1 MVQEYKLFI
10 GGELIDSS
18 TGQVFDDINPATLE
32 NLAILQV
39 AGIEDVERAVAAA
52 EAGFRI
58 WSEIPAPKRAKV
70 LLRAARILQERK
82 EELAVLMTKEM
93 GKILPE
99 TRGDV
104 QEAIDI
110 TYYAAG
116 EGRRMFGETTTS
128 ELKEKFCMTALRP
141 IGVVGMITPWNFP
154 IAIPSWKIMPALVAG
169 NAIVFKPASDTPLLA
184 VKLVEILMEAG
195 LPPGVVNI
203 VLGPGGTVG
212 KAVVQH
218 PRIKAISF
226 TGSLETGKWI
236 MEECAKTMK
245 RVSLE
250 LGGKNP
256 AIIMDDASIELALEG
271 VLWGAFGTTGQ
282 RCTATSRLIL
292 HEKIK
297 DEFINRLLV
306 KTKALRVGNGLL
318 PETDIGPVINKVQ
331 LEKIERYVR
340 IGKEEGSTLLLGGNI
355 IDPGLPG
362 YFFEPTIFTD
372 VRPEMTIAQEEIF
385 GPVLSVITVSSLEE
399 AIEVANNTKYGLSS
413 AIYTGNIVNAFKA
426 IEKIEA
432 GITYINAPTIG
443 AEVHLP
449 FGGVKG
455 TGNGF
460 REAGTEAIRE
470 FTEVKA
476 VYIDYSGRLQKAQI
490 DSDDVRDR
498 GGIHSESGETG
509 KL

>member
-1 MVQEYKLFI
+1 VVQEYKLLI
-10 GGELIDSS
+10 DGESRDSS
-18 TGQVFDDINPATLE
+18 TGETFDDINPATLE
-32 NLAILQV
+32 NLATIQV
-39 AGIEDVERAVAAA
+39 AGSEDVDRAVEAA
-52 EAGFRI
+52 EKGFRV
-58 WSEIPAPKRAKV
+58 WSEIPAPRRAEV
-70 LLRAARILQERK
+70 LFRAARILQERK
-82 EELAVLMTKEM
+82 EDLAVLMTEEM
-93 GKILPE
+93 GKVLPE

-110 TYYAAG
+110 TVYAAG

-128 ELKEKFCMTALRP
+128 ELKEKFCMTVLRP

-154 IAIPSWKIMPALVAG
+154 IAIPSWKIMPALIAG
-169 NAIVFKPASDTPLLA
+169 NAVVFKPASDTPLLSI
-184 VKLVEILMEAG
+184 KLVEILMEAG

-203 VLGPGGTVG
+203 VPGPGGSVG
-212 KAVVQH
+212 KAIVQH

-226 TGSLETGKWI
+226 TGSLDTGKWI

-256 AIIMDDASIELALEG
+256 VIVMPDADLELALEG

-297 DEFINRLLV
+297 DEFIARLLA
-306 KTKALRVGNGLL
+306 KTKSLRVGNGLL
-318 PETDIGPVINKVQ
+318 PETDVGPVINKAQ
-331 LEKIERYVR
+331 LEKIEKYVR
-340 IGKEEGSTLLLGGNI
+340 IGKEEGATLLFGGNRM
-355 IDPGLPG
+355 DPGLPG
-362 YFFEPTIFTD
+362 YFFEPTVFTD
-372 VRPEMTIAQEEIF
+372 VRPDMRIAQEEIF
-385 GPVLSVITVSSLEE
+385 GPVLSIIMVSSLDE
-399 AIEVANNTKYGLSS
+399 AIEIVNNTKYGLSS
-413 AIYTGNIVNAFKA
+413 SIYTENIGNAFRA

-432 GITYINAPTIG
+432 GITYVNAPTIG

-460 REAGTEAIRE
+460 REAGTEAIKE

-490 DSDDVRDR
+490 DTV
-498 GGIHSESGETG
+498 
-509 KL
+509 

>member
-1 MVQEYKLFI
+1 MAQKYKLFI
-10 GGELIDSS
+10 GGEFRDS
-18 TGQVFDDINPATLE
+18 TTREVFDDINPATLE
-32 NLAILQV
+32 SLATIQI
-39 AGIEDVERAVAAA
+39 AGPEDVNRAVEAA
-52 EAGFRI
+52 EAGFKV
-58 WSEIPAPKRAKV
+58 WSGIPAPKRAEM
-70 LLRAARILQERK
+70 LFRAARILQERK
-82 EELAVLMTKEM
+82 EKLAVFMTEEM
-93 GKILPE
+93 GKVLPE

-110 TYYAAG
+110 TNYAAG
-116 EGRRMFGETTTS
+116 EGRRLFGETTTS
-128 ELKEKFCMTALRP
+128 ELKEKFCMTILRP
-141 IGVVGMITPWNFP
+141 IGVVGLITPWNFP
-154 IAIPSWKIMPALVAG
+154 IAIPAWKIMPALVAG

-184 VKLVEILMEAG
+184 HKLVEVLTEAG
-195 LPPGVVNI
+195 LPPGVINLVT
-203 VLGPGGTVG
+203 GPGGTVG
-212 KAVVQH
+212 KAIVQH
-218 PRIKAISF
+218 PHIKAISF
-226 TGSLETGKWI
+226 TGSLDTGKWI
-236 MEECAKTMK
+236 MEECSKTMK

-256 AIIMDDASIELALEG
+256 VIVMDDADLELALEG

-297 DEFINRLLV
+297 DEFIKRLLA
-306 KTKALRVGNGLL
+306 KTKALSVGDGLL
-318 PETDIGPVINKVQ
+318 PETDVGPVINKAQ

-340 IGKEEGSTLLLGGNI
+340 IGKEEGATLLTGGNR

-362 YFFEPTIFTD
+362 YFFEPTIFTG
-372 VRPEMTIAQEEIF
+372 VRPDMRIAQEEIF
-385 GPVLSVITVSSLEE
+385 GPVLGIFTVSNLEE

-413 AIYTGNIVNAFKA
+413 AIYTGNIGNAFRA

-432 GITYINAPTIG
+432 GITYVNAPTIG

-460 REAGTEAIRE
+460 REAGTEAIKE
-470 FTEVKA
+470 FSEVKA

-490 DSDDVRDR
+490 DSV
-498 GGIHSESGETG
+498 E
-509 KL
+509 

>member
-1 MVQEYKLFI
+1 
-10 GGELIDSS
+10 
-18 TGQVFDDINPATLE
+18 
-32 NLAILQV
+32 
-39 AGIEDVERAVAAA
+39 
-52 EAGFRI
+52 
-58 WSEIPAPKRAKV
+58 
-70 LLRAARILQERK
+70 
-82 EELAVLMTKEM
+82 
-93 GKILPE
+93 
-99 TRGDV
+99 
-104 QEAIDI
+104 
-110 TYYAAG
+110 
-116 EGRRMFGETTTS
+116 
-128 ELKEKFCMTALRP
+128 
-141 IGVVGMITPWNFP
+141 
-154 IAIPSWKIMPALVAG
+154 MPALIAG
-169 NAIVFKPASDTPLLA
+169 NAIVFKPSSDTPLLA
-184 VKLVEILMEAG
+184 LKLVEILIEAG
-195 LPPGVVNI
+195 LPPGVINLVT
-203 VLGPGGTVG
+203 GPGGTVG
-212 KAVVQH
+212 KAIVQH

-256 AIIMDDASIELALEG
+256 VIVMDDADLELALEG

-297 DEFINRLLV
+297 DEFIKRLLA
-306 KTKALRVGNGLL
+306 KTKALRVGDGLL
-318 PETDIGPVINKVQ
+318 PETDIGPVINKAQ

-340 IGKEEGSTLLLGGNI
+340 IGKEEGATLLLGGNRL
-355 IDPGLPG
+355 DPGLPG

-372 VRPEMTIAQEEIF
+372 VRPDMRIAQEEIF
-385 GPVLSVITVSSLEE
+385 GPVLSILTVSGLEE

-413 AIYTGNIVNAFKA
+413 AIYTGNVGNAFKA

-432 GITYINAPTIG
+432 GITYVNAPTIG

-460 REAGTEAIRE
+460 REAGTDAVKE
-470 FTEVKA
+470 FSEVKA

-490 DSDDVRDR
+490 DS
-498 GGIHSESGETG
+498 E
-509 KL
+509 

>member
-10 GGELIDSS
+10 GGEFRNSS
-18 TGQVFDDINPATLE
+18 TGEVFEDINPATLE
-32 NLAILQV
+32 SLATVQV
-39 AGIEDVERAVAAA
+39 AGIEDVDRAVEAA
-52 EAGFRI
+52 EAGFRV
-58 WSEIPAPKRAKV
+58 WSGIPAPKRAEV
-70 LLRAARILQERK
+70 LFRAARILQKKK
-82 EELAVLMTKEM
+82 EELAVLMTEEM
-93 GKILPE
+93 GKVLPE

-110 TYYAAG
+110 TNYAAG

-128 ELKEKFCMTALRP
+128 ELKEKFCMTVLRP
-141 IGVVGMITPWNFP
+141 IGVVGLITPWNFP
-154 IAIPSWKIMPALVAG
+154 IAIPAWKIMPALIAG

-184 VKLVEILMEAG
+184 YRLVEILIEAG
-195 LPPGVVNI
+195 LPPGVINL

-226 TGSLETGKWI
+226 TGSLDTGKWV
-236 MEECAKTMK
+236 MEEGSKTMK

-256 AIIMDDASIELALEG
+256 VIVMDDADLELALEG
-271 VLWGAFGTTGQ
+271 ALWGAFGTTGQ

-297 DEFINRLLV
+297 DEFIKRLLV
-306 KTKALRVGNGLL
+306 KAKALRIGNGLL
-318 PETDIGPVINKVQ
+318 PETDIGPVISKAQ

-340 IGKEEGSTLLLGGNI
+340 IGKEEGATLLMGGNR

-362 YFFEPTIFTD
+362 YFFEPTIFTE
-372 VRPEMTIAQEEIF
+372 VRPEMRLAQEEIF
-385 GPVLSVITVSSLEE
+385 GPVLGIITISSLEE

-413 AIYTGNIVNAFKA
+413 AIYTGNMGNAFRA

-432 GITYINAPTIG
+432 GITYVNAPTIG

-460 REAGTEAIRE
+460 REAGTEAVKE
-470 FTEVKA
+470 FSEVKA

-490 DSDDVRDR
+490 DSA
-498 GGIHSESGETG
+498 E
-509 KL
+509 

>member
-10 GGELIDSS
+10 GGEFKDSS
-18 TGQVFDDINPATLE
+18 TGEVFDDLNPATLE
-32 NLAILQV
+32 NLATIQI
-39 AGIEDVERAVAAA
+39 AGEEDIERAVEAA
-52 EAGFRI
+52 ESGFNL
-58 WSEIPAPKRAKV
+58 WSKIPAPKRAEV
-70 LLRAARILQERK
+70 LFRAARILQERK

-93 GKILPE
+93 GKVLTE

-110 TYYAAG
+110 TNYAAG
-116 EGRRMFGETTTS
+116 EGRRMLGETTTS
-128 ELKEKFCMTALRP
+128 ELKEKFCMTLLRP
-141 IGVVGMITPWNFP
+141 IGVVGLITPWNFP
-154 IAIPSWKIMPALVAG
+154 IAIPAWKIMPALIAG

-184 VKLVEILMEAG
+184 IKLVDVLIEAG
-195 LPPGVVNI
+195 LPPGVINL
-203 VLGPGGTVG
+203 VLGPGVTVG
-212 KAVVQH
+212 KAIVQH

-226 TGSLETGKWI
+226 TGSLNTGKWI

-256 AIIMDDASIELALEG
+256 VIVMDDADLELALEG
-271 VLWGAFGTTGQ
+271 VLWGSFGTTGQ

-297 DEFINRLLV
+297 DEFIKRLLAKV
-306 KTKALRVGNGLL
+306 KVLRIGDGLL
-318 PETDIGPVINKVQ
+318 PETDIGPVINKAQ
-331 LEKIERYVR
+331 LEKIERYVK
-340 IGKEEGSTLLLGGNI
+340 IGKEEGATLLIGGNK
-355 IDPGLPG
+355 IDSELPG
-362 YFFEPTIFTD
+362 YFFEPTLFTD
-372 VRPEMTIAQEEIF
+372 VKPEMQIAQKEIF
-385 GPVLSVITVSSLEE
+385 GPVLGIFTISDLEE
-399 AIEVANNTKYGLSS
+399 AIEIANNTKYGLSS
-413 AIYTGNIVNAFKA
+413 AIYTRNVGNAFRA

-460 REAGTEAIRE
+460 REAGTDAVKE
-470 FTEVKA
+470 FSEEKA
-476 VYIDYSGRLQKAQI
+476 VYIDYSGKLQKAQI
-490 DSDDVRDR
+490 DS
-498 GGIHSESGETG
+498 SE
-509 KL
+509 